1 MKLILAVDALSPP
14 LSGIGRYT
22 WELASRIGHVQGI
35 EQVRYFRNG
44 EWIDDPTS
52 LLGGASPSRKRYYN
66 LPRWAKDW
74 YWQQTCRGN
83 VFHGPNFFLPP
94 YAENGIVTV
103 HDLSVFKFPE
113 THPVARLREFDKLF
127 QRTLDSAVH
136 LITVSE
142 TTRQEII
149 DYLDW
154 PAEKITAIHNG
165 VSALFAPQTSE
176 ILMPFLSRYGLRYGG
191 YILCVSTIEPRKR
204 IDALLDAYNQ
214 LPASL
219 RAIYP
224 LVLVG
229 GKGWRSESLHEQI
242 ERGQN
247 AGWLHY
253 LGYVPEADLPAL
265 YAGARLFVYPSIY
278 EGFGLPVIEA
288 MASGVPV
295 LTSNRSCLPEVAAG
309 AAMLINPDDMDALT
323 IGLEEGLID
332 SEWREKAIACGLKVA
347 ARYDWAEC
355 VKQTAAVYVD
365 GFDG

>member
-1 MKLILAVDALSPP
+1 MKLILSVDALSSP

-22 WELASRIGHVQGI
+22 WELASRIGQVQSV

-44 EWIDDPTS
+44 EWIDDPAS
-52 LLGGASPSRKRYYN
+52 LLNGASSGRKRHYK

-74 YWQQTCRGN
+74 YWRQACRGE

-94 YAENGIVTV
+94 YAENGAVTV

-113 THPVARLREFDKLF
+113 THPVERLREFDRLF
-127 QRTLDSAVH
+127 QRTLDRAAH

-142 TTRQEII
+142 TTKQEII
-149 DYLDW
+149 AYLDW

-165 VSALFAPQTSE
+165 VSAFFAPRNSE
-176 ILMPFLSRYGLRYGG
+176 ALMPLLSRYGLQYCG

-214 LPASL
+214 LPVSL
-219 RAIYP
+219 RATYP

-229 GKGWRSESLHEQI
+229 GKGWLSESLHKQI
-242 ERGQN
+242 ERGQH

-265 YAGARLFVYPSIY
+265 YAGAQLFAYPSIY

-309 AAMLINPDDMDALT
+309 AARLVNPDDIDALT
-323 IGLEEGLID
+323 AGLEEGLVD
-332 SEWREKAIACGLKVA
+332 SAWREKAITCGLKVA
-347 ARYDWAEC
+347 VRYDWAEC

-365 GFDG
+365 KI